1 MFSISFPKYF
11 PLKRKGIMT
20 SFRYSRPDYL
30 MQVKE
35 NAFGGKRFSKNGGL
49 AKPAKLVK
57 PDIITVLS

>member
-1 MFSISFPKYF
+1 
-11 PLKRKGIMT
+11 MT

-35 NAFGGKRFSKNGGL
+35 NAFGGKRFSKNGGQ